1 MMAWVAFLGGLKT
14 PSRGVVFFSRQLY
27 ASCACDE
34 NACVRGVLPRMNG
47 AARGRRIVEWQA

>member
-14 PSRGVVFFSRQLY
+14 PSRGVVFQPPIIRELRVWR
-27 ASCACDE
+27 
-34 NACVRGVLPRMNG
+34 NACVRGVLPRMDG